1 MSLLSKTDRE
11 EAVTHAYVRAVA
23 AKLGYV
29 VAQQDF
35 DRDGSD
41 LQLRAGG
48 GMLPTLDLQL
58 KGCVNLPAAQSGFIS
73 YPLKQRN
80 YDLLIGPT
88 IVPRLLVV
96 CGLPKDEME
105 WVRCEMDHL
114 RLSQKA
120 YWVSLKG
127 LPENDNDTSTTV
139 KLPEAQLLND
149 VSLPKIMEKIR
160 RGEDL

>member
-1 MSLLSKTDRE
+1 MSLLYKTDRE

-29 VAQQDF
+29 VVQYDF
-35 DRDGSD
+35 DRDGAD
-41 LQLRAGG
+41 LQLRSGG

-58 KGCVNLPAAQSGFIS
+58 KGCINLPAAKDGVIT

-96 CGLPKDEME
+96 CGLPNDETE
-105 WVRCEMDHL
+105 WVKCEMDHL

-127 LPENDNDTSTTV
+127 FPQSKNDTSTTIR
-139 KLPEAQLLND
+139 LPEEQRLND
-149 VSLPKIMEKIR
+149 ISLPIIMEKIR